1 LNCCLAVSNAQ
12 ANEVLSWIR
21 RLVAGLSPR
30 RSWFDPRLVSVGS
43 VVDKVALGQVSVR
56 VLQFLSEYFSFS
68 LSLSF
73 HQNSVLIIIIIIIIL
88 LLSEG
93 QAGDDREPSSKAM
106 PLRLSENNV
115 YESFLTLSFFPRLEV

>member
-1 LNCCLAVSNAQ
+1 VFIELLCVAVSTVQ
-12 ANEVLSWIR
+12 ANEALSWLR

-30 RSWFDPRLVSVGS
+30 RSWFDPRSVSVGS
-43 VVDKVALGQVSVR
+43 VVDKVALAQVSVR
-56 VLQFLSEYFSFS
+56 VLQFF

-73 HQNSVLIIIIIIIIL
+73 HQYSVLIFIVTL

-93 QAGDDREPSSKAM
+93 QAGDDWEPSSKAM

-115 YESFLTLSFFPRLEV
+115 YESSLTSFFPRLEV